1 MPETLLIILAAW
13 TVGWLAGK
21 AKQRHTLIERT
32 IVYTLPTDHWKSRLA
47 GGVN

>member
-32 IVYTLPTDHWKSRLA
+32 IVYAPMTDAWHSRI